1 MGNKGNGGKDLFSLN
16 EVVSSNFKKAKAG
29 WSGRL

>member
-1 MGNKGNGGKDLFSLN
+1 MGNEGNGGKDISLN